1 MLAWEVSF
9 SLMSMKKKIDGENTT
24 VVKFT
29 IFNEITKS
37 DFSLIRK
44 RIEKYIEKSEKINLL
59 IELKDFKGWEKSV
72 DWSDNAFVFGHENE
86 IGKVAIIGEPEW
98 KEMVMVF
105 IGEPFVE
112 TEIRYFC
119 YEEIEQ
125 ANNWIKSKH

>member
-1 MLAWEVSF
+1 MLMNKNNDRESAV
-9 SLMSMKKKIDGENTT
+9 

-29 IFNEITKS
+29 IINEITRT

-44 RIEKYIEKSEKINLL
+44 RIEKYLEESEKINIL
-59 IELKDFKGWEKSV
+59 IELKEFKGWEKAV

-86 IGKVAIIGEPEW
+86 IDKVAIIGEPEW
-98 KEMVMVF
+98 KELVMVF

-112 TEIRYFC
+112 TEIRYFS

-125 ANNWIKSKH
+125 VSKWIKSRQ